1 MGNIAVIT
9 ARGNS
14 KRIPKKNIKDFCGKP
29 IIAYSILSAIRS
41 NLFDKVMVSTDD
53 EEIKAISEKYGA
65 EVPFMRSDKNSDDN
79 ATTADVLLEVIETY
93 LKTGHLFEYLCC
105 IYPTAPFIT
114 VEKLQKSMKLLM
126 DTGCDSVIPIVQFSF
141 PPQRGFLMQNDYVIK
156 FQNPEYE
163 TTRSQD
169 LQTIYHDCGQYYCIN
184 IGRFIEEKS
193 LIMKNTKGIITDES
207 EVQDIDNYSDW
218 EIAEMKYKIMM
229 KK

>member
-79 ATTADVLLEVIETY
+79 ATTADVLLEVIEMY

-105 IYPTAPFIT
+105 IFP
-114 VEKLQKSMKLLM
+114 LL
-126 DTGCDSVIPIVQFSF
+126 
-141 PPQRGFLMQNDYVIK
+141 
-156 FQNPEYE
+156 
-163 TTRSQD
+163 
-169 LQTIYHDCGQYYCIN
+169 
-184 IGRFIEEKS
+184 
-193 LIMKNTKGIITDES
+193 
-207 EVQDIDNYSDW
+207 
-218 EIAEMKYKIMM
+218 
-229 KK
+229 